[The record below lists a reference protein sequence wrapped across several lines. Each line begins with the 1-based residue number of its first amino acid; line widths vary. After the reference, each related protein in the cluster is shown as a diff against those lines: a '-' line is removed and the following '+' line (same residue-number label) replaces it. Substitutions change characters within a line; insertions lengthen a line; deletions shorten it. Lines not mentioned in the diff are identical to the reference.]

1 MGQAVK
7 KRKKRIVGKIF
18 FVLGLIISVSIGSMA
33 ATVVHKGNSMLGLIN
48 YDSNTKLS
56 SLDMSKYQLDKDTEI
71 VNILLVGAD
80 KNADEQ
86 NSSSAER
93 RSDSMMIATMDIR
106 NNKLKITSLMRDMYV
121 AIPGYGSNK
130 LNAAYSFGGIELLY
144 ETIAQNFGIQM
155 DGYAE
160 VNFDAFI
167 DVIDELGGIE
177 ATLTKSEAVNLNNTN
192 YIKRKKYRNLKVGK
206 QTLNGYQALGYCRI
220 RHGKR
225 QADGRYP
232 GVYTASGK
240 GDDYGRTERQRLVI
254 QAIFKKAKT
263 LSPTDLLEL
272 AEVVLPSIKTDI
284 SKDMIYTYLV
294 TLVQMGTTQVKQFSI
309 PIDGGYTNQTING
322 GQCLVPDLAANR
334 NAMKKFIFN

>member
-7 KRKKRIVGKIF
+7 RKKKRIVGKIF
-18 FVLGLIISVSIGSMA
+18 FVLGLIVSVSIGSMA

-48 YDSNTKLS
+48 YDDKTKLS
-56 SLDMSKYQLDKDTEI
+56 KLDMSKYQLDKDMEI

-86 NSSSAER
+86 NSSKAER

-121 AIPGYGSNK
+121 AIPGHGSNK

-177 ATLTKSEAVNLNNTN
+177 ATLTKSEAVNLNHTN

-206 QTLNGYQALGYCRI
+206 QKLNGYQALGYCRI
-220 RHGKR
+220 RHGKK
-225 QADGRYP
+225 QANGRYP

-263 LSPTDLLEL
+263 LSPTDLLNL

-284 SKDMIYTYLV
+284 SKDMIYTYLM
-294 TLVQMGTTQVKQFSI
+294 TLVQMGTTQINQFSV

-334 NAMKKFIFN
+334 NALKKFIFN